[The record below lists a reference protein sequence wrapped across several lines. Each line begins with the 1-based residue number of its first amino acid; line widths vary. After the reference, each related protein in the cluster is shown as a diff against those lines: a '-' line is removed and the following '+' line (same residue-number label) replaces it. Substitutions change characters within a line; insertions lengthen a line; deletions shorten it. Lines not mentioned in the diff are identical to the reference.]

1 MGSFGSKI
9 ERYRSCAEVIHP
21 HTTCDKFWLLAGQA
35 AFLNAVKIY
44 GPLFLW
50 SALMQSRFKPSP
62 KALLTKTVPAILRSC
77 LFLSCVAGLFP
88 LFMCIWSRRGFLL
101 SHFGWLS
108 MAWLAGII
116 GILIEKGNRRI
127 ELTVYVANQAL
138 EVLYRMLM
146 NRGIL
151 PQIERGSEIVF
162 ALSFAV
168 LHSFY
173 KHHPQ
178 HITNSASN
186 VMKVTVGIEDSPD
199 RVERFVSRFYFWYKN
214 KFSGTTLVPR
224 WIFSKDWRDVQQS
237 GLGDKNDD
245 EKTRLCSHPSGCKS
259 YSVIGALKGFSLGL
273 AIRFTFSLLPAL
285 VKTRKLLT
293 LVLWKKILMKT
304 FSLNSLK
311 FGAFLGAMG
320 GGTRMMNCLL
330 RTLRKTEDKA
340 NTLLSGLFGGLAVV
354 FFTSTEFAMYL
365 VGKALESLYY
375 YSCEQVRSRR
385 EGTFF
390 SPLLPPP
397 PPPTTS

>member
-245 EKTRLCSHPSGCKS
+245 EVCWTLWFVGGRFGLVAVVEAAVVMMVMMVVIVAGYSTCGGSGGSSGSDGGDGGGGFFGQMTNSNQLKKKKQKTRLCSHPSGCKS

-293 LVLWKKILMKT
+293 LVLWKKSQ
-304 FSLNSLK
+304 FSQIWGIPGSDGWWYTND
-311 FGAFLGAMG
+311 
-320 GGTRMMNCLL
+320 
-330 RTLRKTEDKA
+330 E
-340 NTLLSGLFGGLAVV
+340 LSP
-354 FFTSTEFAMYL
+354 EN
-365 VGKALESLYY
+365 
-375 YSCEQVRSRR
+375 
-385 EGTFF
+385 
-390 SPLLPPP
+390 
-397 PPPTTS
+397 PTQNRG

>member
-245 EKTRLCSHPSGCKS
+245 EVCWTLWFVGGRFGLVAVVEAAVVMMVMMVVIVAGYSTCGGSGGSSGSDGGDGGGGFFGQMTNSNQLKKKKQKTRLCSHPSGCK
-259 YSVIGALKGFSLGL
+259 VCIRHSLFHPPFVFL
-273 AIRFTFSLLPAL
+273 FFHVWICCTESILVQCKICTDLCASPIR
-285 VKTRKLLT
+285 
-293 LVLWKKILMKT
+293 
-304 FSLNSLK
+304 
-311 FGAFLGAMG
+311 
-320 GGTRMMNCLL
+320 
-330 RTLRKTEDKA
+330 
-340 NTLLSGLFGGLAVV
+340 
-354 FFTSTEFAMYL
+354 
-365 VGKALESLYY
+365 
-375 YSCEQVRSRR
+375 
-385 EGTFF
+385 
-390 SPLLPPP
+390 
-397 PPPTTS
+397 